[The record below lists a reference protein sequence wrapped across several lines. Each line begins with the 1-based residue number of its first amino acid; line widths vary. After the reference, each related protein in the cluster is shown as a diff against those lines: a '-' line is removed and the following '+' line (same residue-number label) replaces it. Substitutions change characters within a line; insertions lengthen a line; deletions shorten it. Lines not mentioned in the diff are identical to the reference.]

1 MSQDLVQ
8 AMLLVVSTSL
18 ESTTPM
24 AISQNNFDYMPGFH
38 VEAYVDMGAFV
49 LR

>member
-18 ESTTPM
+18 ESTAPM
-24 AISQNNFDYMPGFH
+24 AISQNNLDYMPGFH
-38 VEAYVDMGAFV
+38 VDAYVDIGAFA
-49 LR
+49 LQ